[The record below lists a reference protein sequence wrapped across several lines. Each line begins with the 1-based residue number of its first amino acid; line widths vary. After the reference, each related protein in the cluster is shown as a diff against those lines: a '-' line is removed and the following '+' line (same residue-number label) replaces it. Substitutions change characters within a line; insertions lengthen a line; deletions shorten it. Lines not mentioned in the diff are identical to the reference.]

1 LAASSDLFHHSQ
13 RLPSASVNFIT
24 AHDGFSLRDVVSY
37 HRKHNLA
44 NGEDN
49 RDGRDNE
56 LSANFGVE
64 GPTDDAA
71 VNEVRGRVQRAMMA
85 TLLLAQGTPMLAA
98 GDEIGKS
105 QRGNNNAYCQDAPLS
120 WLDWAH
126 ADTAMLALVCQ
137 CLALRAAHECLR
149 HDQWFADH
157 GDEALF
163 PKVRWMGLDG
173 QPLQAPDWQDT
184 QNRSLV
190 CMFSAPQSP
199 TLLTVFHPHDVAAA
213 LALQGAWR
221 VVLDSTVADAGQ
233 AQRATVV
240 QAVFEVPSRAVVVLQ
255 SVA

>member
-1 LAASSDLFHHSQ
+1 LDAVTRGEFARRLAASSDLFHHSQ

-85 TLLLAQGTPMLAA
+85 TLLLSQGTPMLTA

-120 WLDWAH
+120 WIGPTPTPPCWPWCVSAWPCAPRMSACGMTSGLP
-126 ADTAMLALVCQ
+126 TMVTKPC
-137 CLALRAAHECLR
+137 
-149 HDQWFADH
+149 
-157 GDEALF
+157 F
-163 PKVRWMGLDG
+163 PKCDGWVWMASPCRRLIGRTRRTDPWCACSVRR
-173 QPLQAPDWQDT
+173 
-184 QNRSLV
+184 NRRR
-190 CMFSAPQSP
+190 C
-199 TLLTVFHPHDVAAA
+199 
-213 LALQGAWR
+213 
-221 VVLDSTVADAGQ
+221 
-233 AQRATVV
+233 
-240 QAVFEVPSRAVVVLQ
+240 
-255 SVA
+255 